1 MSEPLLLKSKRR
13 LAWAEAVIALG
24 MAGTWLVRLTAKI
37 SVWSMSMVGK
47 SGEELW
53 FVGMGALRRPPG
65 VARREDLGVWFT
77 ASWRSAKLRL
87 RGGDGIESSVL
98 AFIIIGSGLVST
110 GVGVLVVLVRV
121 RGSAGEALTTAL
133 ITSWAVRSFL
143 MVCFLWPEA
152 DVVVVVVV
160 VTSVVS
166 RIGWAFFRRVLGV
179 CGVS

>member
-1 MSEPLLLKSKRR
+1 M
-13 LAWAEAVIALG
+13 
-24 MAGTWLVRLTAKI
+24 
-37 SVWSMSMVGK
+37 
-47 SGEELW
+47 
-53 FVGMGALRRPPG
+53 GMGALRRPPG

-98 AFIIIGSGLVST
+98 AFIITGSGLVSA
-110 GVGVLVVLVRV
+110 GVAVLMVLVKV

-143 MVCFLWPEA
+143 MVCFLWLEV
-152 DVVVVVVV
+152 DVVVVVI
-160 VTSVVS
+160 SVVS
-166 RIGWAFFRRVLGV
+166 RIGWAFFRRVFGV